1 MVWVNPNEPFPD
13 EPTRR
18 ALSDRSYA
26 HIPHVEEEGEAAT
39 EQDDQERA
47 RNGLLYT
54 MERFRRLATP
64 AQVEEGEG
72 EEGEEEEPYE
82 HELDLWLLE
91 SQVPGCTRER
101 AERAYEQ
108 GQEDVTR
115 ALPLARMATLLGDRE
130 AMVNFLTEQ
139 MPGSTLWEAS
149 FAFDEEREDVV
160 EAVIALHR
168 RTQQRLNQPVLSSR
182 SKQRL
187 RIRTV
192 FMLAL
197 LYRERYGQLERSA
210 EEAFAQVPLRG
221 RHGREGRVPS
231 FVAPDGSQWTHTRE
245 EGWERLRRQ
254 QLQQAHANLDD
265 AMRRGMS
272 RGLSEDAARNYADII
287 AERQRTASSVR
298 VPRVDRSPSPHS
310 PLPEPVLR
318 RSGEQATL
326 VERPHGV
333 LQFVG
338 RGLPDPELW
347 HDSDAPDEDL
357 DEEHPPTLTA
367 ASSSSAEEDDD
378 YDDYYDDDDYDD
390 DDEGNERPTAGA
402 YARPRPFV
410 RSAGSAAAQDRLRAA
425 AKRNL
430 RIIQEQLDAEMA
442 NANQGIVMGE
452 GAYVAMMN
460 AVKGIWESVDLQPTG

>member
-1 MVWVNPNEPFPD
+1 
-13 EPTRR
+13 
-18 ALSDRSYA
+18 L
-26 HIPHVEEEGEAAT
+26 
-39 EQDDQERA
+39 
-47 RNGLLYT
+47 
-54 MERFRRLATP
+54 TP
-64 AQVEEGEG
+64 
-72 EEGEEEEPYE
+72 
-82 HELDLWLLE
+82 
-91 SQVPGCTRER
+91 
-101 AERAYEQ
+101 
-108 GQEDVTR
+108 
-115 ALPLARMATLLGDRE
+115 
-130 AMVNFLTEQ
+130 
-139 MPGSTLWEAS
+139 
-149 FAFDEEREDVV
+149 
-160 EAVIALHR
+160 
-168 RTQQRLNQPVLSSR
+168 QQAIN
-182 SKQRL
+182 
-187 RIRTV
+187 
-192 FMLAL
+192 
-197 LYRERYGQLERSA
+197 
-210 EEAFAQVPLRG
+210 
-221 RHGREGRVPS
+221 
-231 FVAPDGSQWTHTRE
+231 
-245 EGWERLRRQ
+245 ERLRRQ

-333 LQFVG
+333 VQFVG

-378 YDDYYDDDDYDD
+378 YDDYYDDDDYD

-460 AVKGIWESVDLQPTG
+460 AVKGIWESVDLQPTS